1 MNQNRYNQGSQNH
14 GYNQNRGQN
23 YNQGNNYNQN
33 QGYYQNQ
40 GQNANQAPNQS
51 STDDLLRQLLIQNQN
66 LKRDQGATNP
76 FVQTQIGQ
84 LNKALQERPQG
95 VLSSNTVPNPRED
108 LKIIT
113 TQSGVTLAGPSVPP
127 PHLSSFKDVERDP
140 DSTTDQVLTETGPS
154 IPSPPSSSLKEVE
167 QDPESTTD
175 QVLTESTTR
184 VPPPV
189 VQPSPASTSSELP
202 ASPVI
207 PERNSHNLQCH
218 ILRALA
224 HMPKFAKMVKDL
236 LTNKEKLLELA
247 NTPLNENCSAVLL
260 KKLPEKLG
268 DTGRFLIHTL
278 SLPELTPTQMTLK
291 LATRTVAYPAGIAK
305 DVFVQVGKFTF
316 PADFV
321 VADYDVDP
329 RVPLILGRP
338 FLRMAHALVDV
349 HGEEL
354 TLRVGD
360 EKLVFNVEST
370 SKYPRRHGDES
381 IHKIDILDITC
392 EDYFHKVINVQ
403 KLINPMSGS
412 PTPSHDPVIASLS
425 LFLTP
430 FGDSDFILEEIDTFL
445 ASNDSTSPD
454 VDDGTFDMEGDIHLI
469 ETLLNNDISNDLPPP
484 LPVFVI
490 NETEKIK
497 TSIDDPLDLELKDLP
512 PYLEYAFL
520 EETSKL
526 PVMIAKDLKREEKEQ
541 LLKVLKSHK
550 RAIAWKISDIQGID
564 PNFCTHKI
572 LMEDNFKPAV
582 QHQRRVNPK
591 IHEVIKAEVIKLLD
605 AGLIYPISDSP
616 WETNTIVSL
625 MVFLDTFKFL
635 LIPKTKRKPPSPV
648 LMEHL
653 LTEGC
658 LLVFA
663 MLLGR
668 SKDTNLV
675 LNWEKY
681 HFMVKEGIVLGHKI
695 SKSGIEVDKAKVDV
709 IAKLPPLTMYA
720 SKTLSNAQ
728 TNYTVTEK
736 DLLAVVYAFEKCW
749 SYLILSKTIV
759 YTDHSALKYLFAK
772 KDAKPR
778 LLRWILLLQEFNI
791 KIRDK
796 KGVENLAADHLSR
809 LENHHQGDLVG
820 LEMNDNFPHESL
832 NMISLILDNEPP
844 WGHHGPNYTAKKVS
858 DSSFFWPTIYRD
870 AHDMGI
876 DFMSPFPY
884 SRGNRY
890 ILVVVDYVSKWVEVK
905 PLPTNDAEVIVKFLK
920 QLFSR
925 FGTPRAIISDRGTHF
940 CNDQFYN
947 ILKKYGVTHKLST
960 SYHPQTSGQVEVSN
974 RGLKS
979 ILERTVGEHRAKWAY
994 KLDDALWA
1002 FRIAFKTPIS
1012 CTPYKLVYGKACH
1025 LPIKLEHKAYWANFV
1040 LKTAGDHQK
1049 VQLNELNELR
1059 DQAYENSLIY
1069 KEKKK
1074 KIHDAKIKNQEFH
1087 IDDRV
1092 FLFNSRLKIFSGKLK
1107 SRWSGPFTIAEVF
1120 LYGTVELSQPDGP
1133 NFKVNGHRIKHYFVR
1148 DIPAMDVSNL
1158 HLSSKD
1164 N

>member
-1 MNQNRYNQGSQNH
+1 M
-14 GYNQNRGQN
+14 
-23 YNQGNNYNQN
+23 
-33 QGYYQNQ
+33 

-76 FVQTQIGQ
+76 FVQIQIGQ
-84 LNKALQERPQG
+84 LNKALQERPQ
-95 VLSSNTVPNPRED
+95 
-108 LKIIT
+108 
-113 TQSGVTLAGPSVPP
+113 A
-127 PHLSSFKDVERDP
+127 
-140 DSTTDQVLTETGPS
+140 GPS

-207 PERNSHNLQCH
+207 PERNSHQPPMPYPSRLNKEKLQGKDDIQIH
-218 ILRALA
+218 NFLQMFKKIYFNISFAEALA
-224 HMPKFAKMVKDL
+224 HMPKFAKMVKNL

-260 KKLPEKLG
+260 KKLPKKLG
-268 DTGRFLIHTL
+268 DTGRFLIPCDFYGL
-278 SLPELTPTQMTLK
+278 ESCMA
-291 LATRTVAYPAGIAK
+291 LADLAGIAK

-329 RVPLILGRP
+329 RVPLILGRL
-338 FLRMAHALVDV
+338 FLRTAHALVDV

-392 EDYFHKVINVQ
+392 EDHFHKVLNVQ
-403 KLINPMSGS
+403 KSINPMSGS

-512 PYLEYAFL
+512 PYLKYAFL
-520 EETSKL
+520 EETSTL

-591 IHEVIKAEVIKLLD
+591 IHEVIKVEVITVLD
-605 AGLIYPISDSP
+605 ARLIYPISDSP
-616 WETNTIVSL
+616 
-625 MVFLDTFKFL
+625 
-635 LIPKTKRKPPSPV
+635 
-648 LMEHL
+648 
-653 LTEGC
+653 
-658 LLVFA
+658 
-663 MLLGR
+663 
-668 SKDTNLV
+668 
-675 LNWEKY
+675 WEKY

-695 SKSGIEVDKAKVDV
+695 SKSGIEVDKAKVDM
-709 IAKLPPLTMYA
+709 IAKLPPLTM
-720 SKTLSNAQ
+720 
-728 TNYTVTEK
+728 
-736 DLLAVVYAFEKCW
+736 
-749 SYLILSKTIV
+749 TIV

-820 LEMNDNFPHESL
+820 LEMNDNFRHESL
-832 NMISLILDNEPP
+832 NMISLNLDNEPP
-844 WGHHGPNYTAKKVS
+844 
-858 DSSFFWPTIYRD
+858 
-870 AHDMGI
+870 
-876 DFMSPFPY
+876 
-884 SRGNRY
+884 
-890 ILVVVDYVSKWVEVK
+890 
-905 PLPTNDAEVIVKFLK
+905 
-920 QLFSR
+920 
-925 FGTPRAIISDRGTHF
+925 
-940 CNDQFYN
+940 
-947 ILKKYGVTHKLST
+947 
-960 SYHPQTSGQVEVSN
+960 
-974 RGLKS
+974 
-979 ILERTVGEHRAKWAY
+979 
-994 KLDDALWA
+994 
-1002 FRIAFKTPIS
+1002 
-1012 CTPYKLVYGKACH
+1012 
-1025 LPIKLEHKAYWANFV
+1025 
-1040 LKTAGDHQK
+1040 
-1049 VQLNELNELR
+1049 
-1059 DQAYENSLIY
+1059 
-1069 KEKKK
+1069 
-1074 KIHDAKIKNQEFH
+1074 
-1087 IDDRV
+1087 
-1092 FLFNSRLKIFSGKLK
+1092 
-1107 SRWSGPFTIAEVF
+1107 
-1120 LYGTVELSQPDGP
+1120 
-1133 NFKVNGHRIKHYFVR
+1133 
-1148 DIPAMDVSNL
+1148 
-1158 HLSSKD
+1158 
-1164 N
+1164 